1 MKFKF
6 LIGIDEA
13 GRGPLAGPVAV
24 GVFAIRSKKV
34 LKMFKGARDSKKLS
48 EAQREAFFL
57 KIKESKKAG
66 HVHYAVSYSS
76 AGVIDKKGIVSA
88 IKSALNRSLKKVER
102 SFIQGELANSCLA
115 QPLYKSRTKG
125 SPMYQAL
132 SLDNCKVLLDGSLK
146 APLRYLNQKTIIGGD
161 DIEPVIS
168 LASICAK
175 VLRDR
180 KMTRLARKHR
190 HHGFD
195 AHKGYGTKAHYKA
208 IKNYGLTKEHR
219 RSFLKGIKI

>member
-34 LKMFKGARDSKKLS
+34 LKMFKGARDSKKLT
-48 EAQREAFFL
+48 AAAREAFFF
-57 KIKESKKAG
+57 KIKKAKKNG

-76 AGVIDKKGIVSA
+76 AGVIDEKGIVPA
-88 IKSALNRSLKKVER
+88 IKSALNRSLRKLERYFVQDRILVYKYKVG
-102 SFIQGELANSCLA
+102 SMYPVQGAT
-115 QPLYKSRTKG
+115 LY
-125 SPMYQAL
+125 
-132 SLDNCKVLLDGSLK
+132 NCEVLLDGSLK
-146 APLRYLNQKTIIGGD
+146 APSRYVNQKTIIGGD
-161 DIEPVIS
+161 DKEPVIS

-180 KMTRLARKHR
+180 KMMRLAKKYSKY
-190 HHGFD
+190 GFEI
-195 AHKGYGTKAHYKA
+195 HKGYGTKAHYKA
-208 IKNYGLTKEHR
+208 IKKHGLTKEHR
-219 RSFLKGIKI
+219 RSFLKGIKV